1 MDVERVIII
10 HDVCD
15 KSKVSLNRLMW
26 WQVID
31 DTKNPL
37 FSLKNSFARQR
48 IPKAAVIAKIPNL
61 HNINTMKLSVN

>member
-26 WQVID
+26 WQIID
-31 DTKNPL
+31 
-37 FSLKNSFARQR
+37 
-48 IPKAAVIAKIPNL
+48 
-61 HNINTMKLSVN
+61 